1 MSTTASTV
9 PAKRATRKGLA
20 RKEERTAAE
29 AAVELEEGA
38 VVTGLHSRHIINYL
52 VHIIKAFF
60 WGNERNLFP
69 AGPAV
74 RRGGGDI
81 AADVVEPLLFERS
94 NPKLPSVTTEMKLLL
109 LLLKL
114 ALFTGV
120 EGRGP
125 R

>member
-1 MSTTASTV
+1 M
-9 PAKRATRKGLA
+9 
-20 RKEERTAAE
+20 
-29 AAVELEEGA
+29 
-38 VVTGLHSRHIINYL
+38 
-52 VHIIKAFF
+52 
-60 WGNERNLFP
+60 
-69 AGPAV
+69 
-74 RRGGGDI
+74 RRGGGAI

>member
-52 VHIIKAFF
+52 VYIKAFF

-69 AGPAV
+69 AAPVV
-74 RRGGGDI
+74 RRGGGAI
-81 AADVVEPLLFERS
+81 ADDVVEPLLFERS